1 MSRKGPIKVKVFSLK
16 QGLNRQDSFILGH
29 DVEHESRKIY
39 DGADFKELSE
49 IYTKND
55 KIKKRLGIVYLAS
68 KYCGLINSL
77 LNLLFF

>member
-1 MSRKGPIKVKVFSLK
+1 M
-16 QGLNRQDSFILGH
+16 DH

-49 IYTKND
+49 IYIKND
-55 KIKKRLGIVYLAS
+55 KIKTRLGIVYLINI
-68 KYCGLINSL
+68 KILLINSNFQL